1 MAWYCVICPI
11 WRFTAGGAW
20 ERSGAED
27 ALSAHFYSAGALFSS
42 AAGWLWGCLVVVLR
56 PILCPLVWLELSP
69 VKLMVYACALLEGGL
84 GFIVKHVWDEELA
97 YRYFLDG
104 YAEIWTENPFF
115 CFWPFF
121 CLFSGAWPTVI
132 VEALVLAYFV
142 TGTPWYVKLKTDL
155 GGAAAAAVALSA
167 FAAMVVL
174 DMNNPSLCRPRR
186 WSYA

>member
-1 MAWYCVICPI
+1 MGTQRRGRRA
-11 WRFTAGGAW
+11 
-20 ERSGAED
+20 ERP
-27 ALSAHFYSAGALFSS
+27 LLFR
-42 AAGWLWGCLVVVLR
+42 GR
-56 PILCPLVWLELSP
+56 PILFRGR
-69 VKLMVYACALLEGGL
+69 MALN
-84 GFIVKHVWDEELA
+84 
-97 YRYFLDG
+97 G

-121 CLFSGAWPTVI
+121 CLFSGSWPTVI

-155 GGAAAAAVALSA
+155 GGAAAAAVVLSA
-167 FAAMVVL
+167 FAAMAVL

>member
-1 MAWYCVICPI
+1 MLIVWIC
-11 WRFTAGGAW
+11 
-20 ERSGAED
+20 
-27 ALSAHFYSAGALFSS
+27 LF
-42 AAGWLWGCLVVVLR
+42 
-56 PILCPLVWLELSP
+56 P
-69 VKLMVYACALLEGGL
+69 VKLVVYALALAAGPVGI
-84 GFIVKHVWDEELA
+84 IVEHVSGYQDKSYEE
-97 YRYFLDG
+97 Y
-104 YAEIWTENPFF
+104 WTENPFF

-132 VEALVLAYFV
+132 VEALVLAIYV
-142 TGTPWYVKLKTDL
+142 YHHPWYVNLKNVL